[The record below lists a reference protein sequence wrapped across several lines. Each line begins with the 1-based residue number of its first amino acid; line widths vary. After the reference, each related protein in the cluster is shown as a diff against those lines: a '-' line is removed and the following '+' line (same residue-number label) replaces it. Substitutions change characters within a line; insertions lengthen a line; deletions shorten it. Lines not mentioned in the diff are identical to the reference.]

1 MVCTCHYLRWRNT
14 KSVGGEEGRLRVF
27 SKRGPP
33 SFSMGIYISVTPPLS
48 NILIT
53 LFFPSLLNSLRYPIS
68 DEYSFQLF
76 TIRRACPQSYFIIYN
91 LTPIVIF
98 LLMEWTG
105 VMTRNKPSIS
115 SSNLDS
121 FFDYDS
127 ICGFSNT
134 PKVHKVSR
142 LIRRARQR
150 RRGEGGEREGR
161 ILKREEGREFS
172 ARWQSNSLSPSLLR
186 LGSTYQCLWRH

>member
-1 MVCTCHYLRWRNT
+1 
-14 KSVGGEEGRLRVF
+14 
-27 SKRGPP
+27 
-33 SFSMGIYISVTPPLS
+33 
-48 NILIT
+48 
-53 LFFPSLLNSLRYPIS
+53 
-68 DEYSFQLF
+68 
-76 TIRRACPQSYFIIYN
+76 
-91 LTPIVIF
+91 
-98 LLMEWTG
+98 MEWTG

-150 RRGEGGEREGR
+150 RRGGEREGR
-161 ILKREEGREFS
+161 ENSQEGRRPRILRPLAIELLIPV
-172 ARWQSNSLSPSLLR
+172 ASPSRVHVSMFVATLTRRAYLPCR
-186 LGSTYQCLWRH
+186 SPVICSPSWPDEEALAAAAATTPSPLQRNYVMLAKLFE